1 MFVYRVENAE
11 CHGPYIGRE
20 YDSRVDTRDDKTNQ
34 RHANMKT
41 HPCPSA
47 DGLFLEEYDYCAFD
61 SMDKLQKWFK
71 GDIRW
76 LKMNKFHVSVYEIEP
91 EKVKVGRRQV
101 LFQMR
106 YANLVNITDFR
117 GNQL

>member
-1 MFVYRVENAE
+1 MLVYRVEDAE
-11 CHGPYIGRE
+11 YHGPYIGRE
-20 YDSRVDTRDDKTNQ
+20 RDIRVDTRDDKASR
-34 RHANMKT
+34 RHTNMKT
-41 HPCPSA
+41 HPCPSS
-47 DGLFLEEYDYCAFD
+47 DGLFLEKNDYCAFD
-61 SMDKLQKWFK
+61 SMEKLQKWFK

-91 EKVKVGRRQV
+91 EKVKVGRMQV